1 MWEIVQRAVSIT
13 TLFLLIIMI
22 SIVFSNGTQN
32 IESNTLSNKL
42 EQYREETRK
51 VADNHL
57 SYLET
62 RINRNQETQDR
73 YQNTSSR
80 TLSIIENRLKV
91 LEDENKSLK
100 NQGKIVNNNNNNS
113 NAVINIPSLS
123 Q

>member
-1 MWEIVQRAVSIT
+1 MWEIIQRAVSIA

-22 SIVFSNGTQN
+22 SIIFSNGSTSIDSEN
-32 IESNTLSNKL
+32 LKAKI
-42 EQYREETRK
+42 EQYKEETRK

-57 SYLET
+57 QYLET

-73 YQNTSSR
+73 YQNTTSR
-80 TLSIIENRLKV
+80 AISLLEARVKA
-91 LEDENKSLK
+91 LEDENKGLK
-100 NQGKIVNNNNNNS
+100 QQGRIVNNNNS